1 MLNHRGRI
9 LPAAGME
16 PVLFTDRDPIDH
28 TRIWWNWLGDGIRNQ
43 KLGLETQEFLAY

>member
-16 PVLFTDRDPIDH
+16 QVLFTDRDPIHH
-28 TRIWWNWLGDGIRNQ
+28 TGIWWTGLGDGIRNQ
-43 KLGLETQEFLAY
+43 KHGLENQEFLAY